1 MNDKV
6 DVREMATER
15 GMSLRALAEAASI
28 PYGSISR
35 VLNGGICRVQ
45 WRDAIAKVL
54 KVEPETLD
62 LRVPGHWR
70 EPQATLPA
78 EPDRIGPKLPQMPA
92 LLVGLFEEL
101 PPPHSV
107 WPGLARK
114 AWFELAERV
123 FTVVYREEAPH
134 DPASQ
139 GDTPS

>member
-1 MNDKV
+1 MSERL
-6 DVREMATER
+6 DVRELATER
-15 GMSLRALAEAASI
+15 GLSLRQLAGDAGI

-35 VLNGGICRVQ
+35 VLNGGMCRVE

-54 KVEPETLD
+54 KVEPAALD

-70 EPQATLPA
+70 KPAAEDPLP
-78 EPDRIGPKLPQMPA
+78 PVGPKLPQMPA

-107 WPGLARK
+107 WPGPARR

-123 FTVVYREEAPH
+123 FTVVYRDEAFH